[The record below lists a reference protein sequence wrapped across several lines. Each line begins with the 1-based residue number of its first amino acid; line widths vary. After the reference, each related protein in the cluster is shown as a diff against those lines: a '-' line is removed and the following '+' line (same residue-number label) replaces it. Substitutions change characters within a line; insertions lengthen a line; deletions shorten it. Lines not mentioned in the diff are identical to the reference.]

1 LLLPAAA
8 RPAYFAL
15 RAWNVELASIKDS
28 HHHRRQHAGGV
39 NNNPTNSSGSGSGSG
54 IPPTLALQLRMQWWR
69 QAIAAIYDDAEST
82 AQPSSSTSDTVLLN
96 LATSHWHS
104 PVVRALDRAHQDV
117 QWTRRFLERMLDARE
132 MDLELRQYGT
142 LDESLAYAEDT
153 VSSVL
158 YLTLEIA
165 KVRDDRADE
174 TASLAGR
181 GIGLVTLLRA
191 LPYRL
196 AQDEYTLPAS
206 LLRPDFPYH
215 QVLPTYLNGLDDNE
229 VGEVLTESDA
239 LALVDAIRHVALV
252 ASEHLTQARRQQGQV
267 PSRGKGCLLPVVP
280 ALSYLSKL
288 EQAQYNVFGV
298 TAAPTDRLML
308 LLRLTRTWATGV
320 F

>member
-1 LLLPAAA
+1 VCGLLLPAAA

-28 HHHRRQHAGGV
+28 HHHRRQHGGGI
-39 NNNPTNSSGSGSGSG
+39 NNNPINSIGSG

-69 QAIAAIYDDAEST
+69 QAIAAIYDAEST
-82 AQPSSSTSDTVLLN
+82 AQSSSSSDSVLLN

-104 PVVRALDRAHQDV
+104 PVVRALDRAHQEV
-117 QWTRRFLERMLDARE
+117 QWTRRFLERLLDARE

-158 YLTLEIA
+158 YLTLEIVN
-165 KVRDDRADE
+165 VRYDGADE

-196 AQDEYTLPAS
+196 ANGEYTLPAA
-206 LLRPDFPYH
+206 LLRRDFPYH
-215 QVLPTYLNGLDDNE
+215 QVLPTYLKDDND
-229 VGEVLTESDA
+229 VDGEVLAESDA
-239 LALVDAIRHVALV
+239 LALMDAIRHVAHV
-252 ASEHLTQARRQQGQV
+252 ASEHLAQARRRQGQV

-280 ALSYLSKL
+280 AMSYLSKL

-308 LLRLTRTWATGV
+308 LLRLARTWATGV

>member
-28 HHHRRQHAGGV
+28 HHHRQRQSTTSGM
-39 NNNPTNSSGSGSGSG
+39 NNDTNNSSGSGG

-69 QAIAAIYDDAEST
+69 QAIAAIYNDEST
-82 AQPSSSTSDTVLLN
+82 TAQSSSSSDTLLLN

-104 PVVRALDRAHQDV
+104 PVMRALDRAHQDV
-117 QWTRRFLERMLDARE
+117 QWTRRFLERLLDARE

-153 VSSVL
+153 VSSAL
-158 YLTLEIA
+158 YLTLEIVQ
-165 KVRDDRADE
+165 VRDDRADE

-196 AQDEYTLPAS
+196 AQGEYTLPAS
-206 LLRPDFPYH
+206 LLRRDFPYH
-215 QVLPTYLNGLDDNE
+215 QVLPTYLALDDKE
-229 VGEVLTESDA
+229 VGEVLSESDA
-239 LALVDAIRHVALV
+239 LAMLEAIRHVAHV
-252 ASEHLTQARRQQGQV
+252 ASEHLAQARRLQGQV

-298 TAAPTDRLML
+298 TSAPTDRLML
-308 LLRLTRTWATGV
+308 LLRLARTWATGV